1 MLTELYELSYQ
12 SATVMLYARHPDVN
26 NPTHFWYAKIHR
38 FVTTRRAR
46 AAERNALFRAAKVR
60 QPITT
65 ASHDYTQ
72 SNTPN
77 QLPLRRDKA
86 KNERG
91 EPGSHE
97 LVERDIESS
106 SDWSLVSC
114 SKAADLKDN
123 MQPRLIRAAWKLG
136 YGIRGSER
144 LRGS

>member
-1 MLTELYELSYQ
+1 MHYFKVLTELLVVLLGSNG
-12 SATVMLYARHPDVN
+12 YAVRTPSGCEW
-26 NPTHFWYAKIHR
+26 NPTHFWCAKVRR

-46 AAERNALFRAAKVR
+46 AAERKALFRAAKVR

-91 EPGSHE
+91 ARQS
-97 LVERDIESS
+97 
-106 SDWSLVSC
+106 
-114 SKAADLKDN
+114 
-123 MQPRLIRAAWKLG
+123 RA
-136 YGIRGSER
+136 RGT
-144 LRGS
+144 